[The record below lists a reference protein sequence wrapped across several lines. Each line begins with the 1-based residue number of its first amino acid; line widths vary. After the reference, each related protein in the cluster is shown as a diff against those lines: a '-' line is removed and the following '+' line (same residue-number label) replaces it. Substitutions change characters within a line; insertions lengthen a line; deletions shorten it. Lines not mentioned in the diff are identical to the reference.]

1 MSNRFV
7 LFLKICLVVFVAQH
21 PRHYG
26 FTHGHITDDCQ
37 RSNLIGLSP
46 TAGFSGIR
54 STEVSLSPTP
64 VMAFPR
70 LLLVSPSPEGHL
82 LSEDSGRSLVWLALS
97 RGVGNVSVISL
108 FNCQISV
115 RIFLFLTY
123 MKFQGVLAT
132 FFDRFLENIFEK
144 CRIFEKCILDDDIS
158 FEKCI
163 KFHINSIEK
172 CNHIWYN
179 RCNDTRRRI

>member
-64 VMAFPR
+64 VMAFSR
-70 LLLVSPSPEGHL
+70 LLLVSPSPEGLFAFGRNAVVRLCGLRSRAESVTYL
-82 LSEDSGRSLVWLALS
+82 LYRYSVVKYQQGIFCSSPIPMKSGVWHPY
-97 RGVGNVSVISL
+97 
-108 FNCQISV
+108 F
-115 RIFLFLTY
+115 
-123 MKFQGVLAT
+123 
-132 FFDRFLENIFEK
+132 
-144 CRIFEKCILDDDIS
+144 
-158 FEKCI
+158 
-163 KFHINSIEK
+163 
-172 CNHIWYN
+172 
-179 RCNDTRRRI
+179 

>member
-1 MSNRFV
+1 MRHQPKIVILIFMSNRDRFV
-7 LFLKICLVVFVAQH
+7 FEICLVVFVAQH

-70 LLLVSPSPEGHL
+70 LLLVSPSPEGH
-82 LSEDSGRSLVWLALS
+82 SRSLVWLALS
-97 RGVGNVSVISL
+97 RRVGNVSAISL
-108 FNCQISV
+108 FSCQISV
-115 RIFLFLTY
+115 RIYFVPHLYEKNRGFV
-123 MKFQGVLAT
+123 GV
-132 FFDRFLENIFEK
+132 FFEK
-144 CRIFEKCILDDDIS
+144 KLKIF
-158 FEKCI
+158 F
-163 KFHINSIEK
+163 
-172 CNHIWYN
+172 
-179 RCNDTRRRI
+179 

>member
-1 MSNRFV
+1 MRHQPKIVILTFMSNRFV

-70 LLLVSPSPEGHL
+70 LLLVSPSPEGLIAFGRNAVVRLCGLHSRAESVTYL
-82 LSEDSGRSLVWLALS
+82 LYRYSIVKGQ
-97 RGVGNVSVISL
+97 RGNFCSSPI
-108 FNCQISV
+108 
-115 RIFLFLTY
+115 
-123 MKFQGVLAT
+123 
-132 FFDRFLENIFEK
+132 
-144 CRIFEKCILDDDIS
+144 
-158 FEKCI
+158 
-163 KFHINSIEK
+163 
-172 CNHIWYN
+172 
-179 RCNDTRRRI
+179 

>member
-70 LLLVSPSPEGHL
+70 LLLVSPSLEGHVTIGRIAVVRLCGLRSRAESVTYL
-82 LSEDSGRSLVWLALS
+82 LYRYEIVKY
-97 RGVGNVSVISL
+97 
-108 FNCQISV
+108 Q
-115 RIFLFLTY
+115 
-123 MKFQGVLAT
+123 
-132 FFDRFLENIFEK
+132 
-144 CRIFEKCILDDDIS
+144 
-158 FEKCI
+158 
-163 KFHINSIEK
+163 
-172 CNHIWYN
+172 
-179 RCNDTRRRI
+179 

>member
-1 MSNRFV
+1 MSNRVRFV
-7 LFLKICLVVFVAQH
+7 FEICLVVFVAQH

-70 LLLVSPSPEGHL
+70 LLLVSPSPEGLFAFGRNAVVRLCGLRSRAESVTYL
-82 LSEDSGRSLVWLALS
+82 LYR
-97 RGVGNVSVISL
+97 
-108 FNCQISV
+108 
-115 RIFLFLTY
+115 Y
-123 MKFQGVLAT
+123 
-132 FFDRFLENIFEK
+132 
-144 CRIFEKCILDDDIS
+144 
-158 FEKCI
+158 
-163 KFHINSIEK
+163 SIVK
-172 CNHIWYN
+172 YQ
-179 RCNDTRRRI
+179 

>member
-1 MSNRFV
+1 MRHQPKKVILIFMSNRS
-7 LFLKICLVVFVAQH
+7 FLKFRVCLVVFVTQH

-70 LLLVSPSPEGHL
+70 LLLVSPSPEGHFC
-82 LSEDSGRSLVWLALS
+82 RSLVWLALS

-108 FNCQISV
+108 FNCQSSV
-115 RIFLFLTY
+115 RNFLFLTY
-123 MKFQGVLAT
+123 MKKIGVLWGC
-132 FFDRFLENIFEK
+132 FSKKVEKIFSFDNLA
-144 CRIFEKCILDDDIS
+144 
-158 FEKCI
+158 
-163 KFHINSIEK
+163 
-172 CNHIWYN
+172 
-179 RCNDTRRRI
+179 

>member
-1 MSNRFV
+1 MRHQPKKVILIFMSNRS
-7 LFLKICLVVFVAQH
+7 FLKFRVCLVVFVAQH

-70 LLLVSPSPEGHL
+70 LLLVSPSPEGHFC
-82 LSEDSGRSLVWLALS
+82 RSLVWLVLS

-108 FNCQISV
+108 FSCQISA
-115 RIFLFLTY
+115 RNFLFLTY
-123 MKFQGVLAT
+123 THEIGVLYT
-132 FFDRFLENIFEK
+132 HFSKKTEK
-144 CRIFEKCILDDDIS
+144 YF
-158 FEKCI
+158 
-163 KFHINSIEK
+163 
-172 CNHIWYN
+172 WVG
-179 RCNDTRRRI
+179 

>member
-70 LLLVSPSPEGHL
+70 LLLVSPSPEGHFC
-82 LSEDSGRSLVWLALS
+82 RSLVWLALS

-108 FNCQISV
+108 FNCQSSV
-115 RIFLFLTY
+115 RIYFVPHLYEKNRGF
-123 MKFQGVLAT
+123 KGV
-132 FFDRFLENIFEK
+132 FFEK
-144 CRIFEKCILDDDIS
+144 KL
-158 FEKCI
+158 K
-163 KFHINSIEK
+163 KFF
-172 CNHIWYN
+172 
-179 RCNDTRRRI
+179 RRYIRAFSALFANAFLPQ

>member
-1 MSNRFV
+1 MRHQPKIVILIFMSNRDRFV
-7 LFLKICLVVFVAQH
+7 FKICLVVFVAQP

-70 LLLVSPSPEGHL
+70 LLLVSPSPEGHFC
-82 LSEDSGRSLVWLALS
+82 RSLVWLALS

-115 RIFLFLTY
+115 RNFCSSPISKKT
-123 MKFQGVLAT
+123 GVCPPYFRKNSKNFFATKMRGRNLA
-132 FFDRFLENIFEK
+132 
-144 CRIFEKCILDDDIS
+144 
-158 FEKCI
+158 
-163 KFHINSIEK
+163 
-172 CNHIWYN
+172 
-179 RCNDTRRRI
+179 

>member
-1 MSNRFV
+1 MSNRS
-7 LFLKICLVVFVAQH
+7 FLKFRVCLVVFVAQH

-70 LLLVSPSPEGHL
+70 LLLVSPSLEGLFAFGRNAVVRLCGLRSRAESVTYLLYRYSVVKYQWRILSSHL
-82 LSEDSGRSLVWLALS
+82 IATGNAKPHPLFTNFFAFFQKFFE
-97 RGVGNVSVISL
+97 VG
-108 FNCQISV
+108 F
-115 RIFLFLTY
+115 
-123 MKFQGVLAT
+123 
-132 FFDRFLENIFEK
+132 
-144 CRIFEKCILDDDIS
+144 
-158 FEKCI
+158 
-163 KFHINSIEK
+163 
-172 CNHIWYN
+172 
-179 RCNDTRRRI
+179 